1 MNNLITQLRE
11 AAKRATPGP
20 YGFFI
25 GPTWIT
31 DLEKVL
37 PENPRFERYED
48 AVFWSLCSPENI
60 LTLCELAD
68 AARELA
74 VDTDRILKQI
84 ATEITRETDELS
96 CDGEECEMHCALQ
109 DCAENVRLRSE
120 KARAF
125 LAKYFPKGD

>member
-20 YGFFI
+20 YGFLI

-31 DLEKVL
+31 ALEKIL

-48 AVFWSLCSPENI
+48 AVFWSHCSPENI
-60 LTLCELAD
+60 LALLAALKD
-68 AARELA
+68 ARELA
-74 VDTDRILKQI
+74 EGCTNACIFDYP
-84 ATEITRETDELS
+84 
-96 CDGEECEMHCALQ
+96 GEKEFVTSGICTCR
-109 DCAENVRLRSE
+109 D

>member
-20 YGFFI
+20 YGFLI

-31 DLEKVL
+31 ALEKIL

-48 AVFWSLCSPENI
+48 AVFWSHCSPENI
-60 LTLCELAD
+60 LALCELAE
-68 AARELA
+68 AAKELA
-74 VDTDRILKQI
+74 ESTTMGRAVDDAQNLLKA
-84 ATEITRETDELS
+84 AT
-96 CDGEECEMHCALQ
+96 
-109 DCAENVRLRSE
+109 